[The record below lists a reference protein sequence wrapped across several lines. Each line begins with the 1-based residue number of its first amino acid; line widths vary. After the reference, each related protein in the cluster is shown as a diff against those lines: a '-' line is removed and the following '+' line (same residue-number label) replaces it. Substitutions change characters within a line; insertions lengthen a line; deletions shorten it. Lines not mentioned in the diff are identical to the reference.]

1 MMDVIKPSESCI
13 LKVWQLDDGIY
24 LKQEDRL
31 LRICPQTESAI
42 RVSYTDQESFSP
54 EQGKEYENSFENVK
68 YLKWKWEDRLH
79 EIIIATQKAFVS
91 VDKATGSVSYFNSHG
106 TALGKERSEDSKML
120 EKFEI
125 YETLENEKLEIKET
139 VTADGVKKKI
149 TGGDKTFSRYAYR
162 TRVYF
167 SFDPDEVLLGLGQD
181 ERGVWNLRNTT
192 MYIHQANRKIGIP
205 MLISSKGYGVLLST
219 QSAALFTEN
228 KKEAYVQT
236 EADKYLDYYFLG

>member
-91 VDKATGSVSYFNSHG
+91 VDKAIIQWIPRARQCI
-106 TALGKERSEDSKML
+106 TA
-120 EKFEI
+120 
-125 YETLENEKLEIKET
+125 
-139 VTADGVKKKI
+139 KKI
-149 TGGDKTFSRYAYR
+149 F
-162 TRVYF
+162 F
-167 SFDPDEVLLGLGQD
+167 SFCFFLLLWF
-181 ERGVWNLRNTT
+181 V
-192 MYIHQANRKIGIP
+192 
-205 MLISSKGYGVLLST
+205 
-219 QSAALFTEN
+219 
-228 KKEAYVQT
+228 
-236 EADKYLDYYFLG
+236 

>member
-91 VDKATGSVSYFNSHG
+91 VDKATGSVSYFNSHELLWVRN
-106 TALGKERSEDSKML
+106 AAKIPKCWKSLKYMKLWKM
-120 EKFEI
+120 KSW
-125 YETLENEKLEIKET
+125 K
-139 VTADGVKKKI
+139 
-149 TGGDKTFSRYAYR
+149 
-162 TRVYF
+162 
-167 SFDPDEVLLGLGQD
+167 
-181 ERGVWNLRNTT
+181 
-192 MYIHQANRKIGIP
+192 
-205 MLISSKGYGVLLST
+205 
-219 QSAALFTEN
+219 
-228 KKEAYVQT
+228 
-236 EADKYLDYYFLG
+236 